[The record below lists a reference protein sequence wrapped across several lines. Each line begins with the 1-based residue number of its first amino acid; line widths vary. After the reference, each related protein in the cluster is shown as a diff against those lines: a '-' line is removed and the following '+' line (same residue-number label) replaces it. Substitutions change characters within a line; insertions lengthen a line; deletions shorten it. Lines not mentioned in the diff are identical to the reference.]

1 MSRQKNTGVVIASLL
16 LGACFAMNAH
26 AEIYKKV
33 LPDGSVIFTDDPKEG
48 GQKIEVPPL
57 PVIGFPKKAE
67 PKAAAT
73 ASSDKRAKSEE
84 TGSPSSF
91 YKSFTVSEPTADSA
105 LRANDGSVSVTLNL
119 QPPLDTKK
127 AHKIVFILD
136 GKPVT
141 QPATGLTTTLEGLD
155 RGSHTVSAEVRDS
168 EGAVLKAAD
177 PVIFHVL
184 RYIPPA
190 K

>member
-1 MSRQKNTGVVIASLL
+1 MSRQKNIGVVCVALL
-16 LGACFAMNAH
+16 LGASFAMNTQ

-33 LPDGSVIFTDDPKEG
+33 LPDGSVVFTDDPKEG
-48 GQKIEVPPL
+48 GQKIDVPPL
-57 PVIGFPKKAE
+57 PIIGFPKKAD

-73 ASSDKRAKSEE
+73 TSSDKRDKKEPTDSAS
-84 TGSPSSF
+84 GF

-105 LRANDGSVSVTLNL
+105 MRANDGSVNVTLSL

-141 QPATGLTTTLEGLD
+141 QPATGLATTLEGLD

-168 EGAVLKAAD
+168 QGAVLKAAD